1 MYQAL
6 YRKYRPKNFN
16 EMIGQDVIV
25 KTLQN
30 AISRN
35 KISHAYL
42 FTGPRGTGK
51 TSTAKIFAKTINCE
65 QPENGI
71 PCEKCVCCTQIN
83 NQQNVDIIE
92 IDAASNNGVDEIREL
107 KNKVNLVPSISKYK
121 VYIIDEVHMLSTSA
135 FNALLKTLEEPPSHV
150 IFILA
155 TTDPHKVLPTIL
167 SRCQRYDF
175 KKVSESKI
183 YDRLKY
189 VCEQEEITIDDSA
202 LKEISRLANGG
213 LRDALSILDQVAA
226 YSNDTITEKNVHDVN
241 GTITQNDLK
250 RMILSLTND
259 DLLNIFNIIDDY
271 DNSGKN
277 FVKLIEE
284 IILFYKNILL
294 MKKIPNYFDN
304 NYSELYNEFINLY
317 TEEQLIDILNE
328 LNSNVN
334 VIKNDSNS
342 RLIFELA
349 IIKIINIKKNSQKF
363 NKQLDNNETI
373 SLNTKNKKNENSDVE
388 LKREKET
395 KEKIISPE
403 IENQINQLQD
413 IRINN
418 TLSKLNKKIIIEYK
432 EKFKSLNFK
441 LLDPENGEI
450 ISMILDGEL
459 KAASEEY
466 LLFVLKTDNITKLFN
481 LSIPKIEQFLNNEY
495 STKFKV
501 IGVEQNKWNYIKDQ
515 FNNKTKKFEYT
526 SELINY
532 EDIFKDT
539 DLKKDESTIDSM
551 FKNIVEYN

>member
-107 KNKVNLVPSISKYK
+107 KNRVNLVPSISKYK

-189 VCEQEEITIDDSA
+189 VCEQEKITIDDSA

-284 IILFYKNILL
+284 IILFYKNVLL
-294 MKKIPNYFDN
+294 IKKIPNYFDN
-304 NYSELYNEFINLY
+304 NYSELYTEFENLY

-328 LNSNVN
+328 LNSNIN

-395 KEKIISPE
+395 KEKIVSPE

-481 LSIPKIEQFLNNEY
+481 LSIPKIEQFLNNKY

>member
-65 QPENGI
+65 RPENGI

-189 VCEQEEITIDDSA
+189 VCEQEKITIDDSA

-304 NYSELYNEFINLY
+304 NYSELYNEFINVY

-328 LNSNVN
+328 LNSNVS

-388 LKREKET
+388 LKKERET

-501 IGVEQNKWNYIKDQ
+501 IGVEQNKWNYIKNQ

-526 SELINY
+526 NELINY
-532 EDIFKDT
+532 EDIFKDS

>member
-189 VCEQEEITIDDSA
+189 VCEQEKITIDDSA

-284 IILFYKNILL
+284 IILFYKNVLL
-294 MKKIPNYFDN
+294 IKKIPNYFDN
-304 NYSELYNEFINLY
+304 NYSELYTEFENLY

-328 LNSNVN
+328 LNSNIN

-395 KEKIISPE
+395 KEKIVSPE

-481 LSIPKIEQFLNNEY
+481 LSIPKIEQFLNNKY

>member
-65 QPENGI
+65 RPENGI

-304 NYSELYNEFINLY
+304 NYSELYNEFINVY

-328 LNSNVN
+328 LNSNVS

-373 SLNTKNKKNENSDVE
+373 SLTTKNIKNENSDVE
-388 LKREKET
+388 LKKEMET
-395 KEKIISPE
+395 KEKMISPE

-501 IGVEQNKWNYIKDQ
+501 IGVEQNKWNYIKNQ

-526 SELINY
+526 NELINY